1 MDDPVHDH
9 DESQPLLGTR
19 PGAENTLTAAA
30 IVAATDDEAETI
42 TVVATETAATA
53 APPPK
58 VELLTWCRL
67 FVFFFATVVAGGIIP
82 GKGEE
87 EVAYDVAY
95 RRTNSIPLCSCWFL
109 LLGAIKRNE
118 SNFSPFLS
126 FFLSFVHVPSHSH
139 SIVCVVCYYFTCTT
153 IY

>member
-1 MDDPVHDH
+1 MDAD

-19 PGAENTLTAAA
+19 AGAENTLTAAA

-95 RRTNSIPLCSCWFL
+95 RRTNSIPLCSCCWVRSREINRISL
-109 LLGAIKRNE
+109 
-118 SNFSPFLS
+118 P
-126 FFLSFVHVPSHSH
+126 FFLSFVHVPSHSD
-139 SIVCVVCYYFTCTT
+139 SILCVVCYFTCTT